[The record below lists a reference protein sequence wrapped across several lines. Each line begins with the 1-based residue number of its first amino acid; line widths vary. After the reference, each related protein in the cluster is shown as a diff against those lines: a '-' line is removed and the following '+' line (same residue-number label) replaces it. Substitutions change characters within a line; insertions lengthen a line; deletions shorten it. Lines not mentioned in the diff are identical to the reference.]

1 MRDEKKSFVLH
12 KVFVDIA
19 HGFSVLH
26 EEENLIYVKHFSLG
40 DQVEL
45 DSFYQEVFDKA
56 AAQGLPTEQDRLD
69 FLREEGLWTADKEDS
84 IATKKAYIKGL
95 EGSLGKLVI
104 KAQQD
109 SIRKS
114 LEQARGALEELLQER
129 EELLLGTC
137 EKYASNKLNN
147 FVLYKSLFKESDCVT
162 PYFSAAEFDELG
174 SMELVK
180 WLKLYAAAT
189 HELTL
194 DNIKD
199 LAVSGSFSNYF
210 NICADNASAFFP
222 KQIYEWTFFQVNLIN
237 YGKVFKNILENIKD
251 IPEHIKDDPD
261 ALMEY
266 ATQESK
272 RAEYQQNSDGKDA
285 YSVVGASRED
295 MDKMGVKPK
304 GGVDLH
310 KYASQ
315 RGDSLTMK
323 DFIDMQNG

>member
-1 MRDEKKSFVLH
+1 M
-12 KVFVDIA
+12 
-19 HGFSVLH
+19 
-26 EEENLIYVKHFSLG
+26 IYIKHFSLG

-45 DSFYQEVFDKA
+45 DSFYQDVFDKA

-69 FLREEGLWTADKEDS
+69 FLAEEGLWTKDKEGD

-114 LEQARGALEELLQER
+114 LEDAKNALQEVVQER

-162 PYFSAAEFDELG
+162 PYFSTEDFDDLG
-174 SMELVK
+174 TMELAK
-180 WLKLYAAAT
+180 WLNLYSTAT
-189 HELTL
+189 KDLTL
-194 DNIKD
+194 GNIKD

-210 NICADNASAFFP
+210 NICADNASVFFP

-237 YGKVFKNILENIKD
+237 YGKVFKNILENVRD
-251 IPEHIKDDPD
+251 VPEHIKEDPD
-261 ALMEY
+261 ALLEY
-266 ATQESK
+266 ATQEGK
-272 RAEYQQNSDGKDA
+272 RAEYQHNSDDKDA
-285 YSVVGASRED
+285 YSVVGASKDD

-310 KYASQ
+310 KYAAQ